1 MSRTET
7 RRTILLA
14 TVAGFVGGAFS
25 GSLLGFEPLQAKNSS
40 VLTRVVT
47 AEEFRVVDQEGRVRA
62 SLGTEP
68 SLLSRLALYDP
79 EGNVRATL
87 SLNAVH
93 ETAGLFLYP
102 KGEDAH
108 SLSVKTQPDGLS
120 SLSFHYKSTFPSAS
134 LGNLFGEETPAS
146 SRPSLKFYDNARD
159 NKVIWRAP

>member
-7 RRTILLA
+7 RRTIMLA
-14 TVAGFVGGAFS
+14 TVAGFVGGVLAS
-25 GSLLGFEPLQAKNSS
+25 SLFGYQPVLAKNSS
-40 VLTRVVT
+40 LLTRVVT

-79 EGNVRATL
+79 DGNIRASL

-93 ETAGLFLYP
+93 ETAGLFLYA
-102 KGEDAH
+102 KGEDSH
-108 SLSVKTQPDGLS
+108 SVSMKTQPDGLS
-120 SLSFHYKSTFPSAS
+120 SLSFHYKSTLPGAS
-134 LGNLFGEETPAS
+134 LGNLFGEEIPAP
-146 SRPSLKFYDNARD
+146 SRLSLKFYDNARD

>member
-7 RRTILLA
+7 RRTVLLA
-14 TVAGFVGGAFS
+14 TLAGFVGGTLS
-25 GSLLGFEPLQAKNSS
+25 GALLGMEPLLARDATLLSRI
-40 VLTRVVT
+40 VA

-68 SLLSRLALYDP
+68 SLLSRLVLYDP
-79 EGNVRATL
+79 DGNIRASL

-93 ETAGLFLYP
+93 ETAGLFLYA
-102 KGEDAH
+102 KGEDSH
-108 SLSVKTQPDGLS
+108 SVSMQTQPDGLS

-134 LGNLFGEETPAS
+134 LGNLFGEEIPS
-146 SRPSLKFYDNARD
+146 PSGPSLKFYDNARD